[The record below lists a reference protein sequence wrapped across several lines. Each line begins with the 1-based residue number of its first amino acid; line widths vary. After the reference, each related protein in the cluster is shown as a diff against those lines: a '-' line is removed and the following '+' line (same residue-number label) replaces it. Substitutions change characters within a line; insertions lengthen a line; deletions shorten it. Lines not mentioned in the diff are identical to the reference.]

1 MTENPKKDSKNKF
14 AQVLQVLKELLLLI
28 TILAFVGY
36 ILYGLFIV
44 VTQGFGGL
52 WAVAMTNPL
61 IGIPWAVTVIFVVIL
76 IAMAG
81 Q

>member
-1 MTENPKKDSKNKF
+1 MAENPKKDSKNKF
-14 AQVLQVLKELLLLI
+14 VQVLKELLIAI
-28 TILAFVGY
+28 TFLAFTGY

-44 VTQGFGGL
+44 ATQGFGGL
-52 WAVAMTNPL
+52 WTVAMSNPL
-61 IGIPWAVTVIFVVIL
+61 IGLPWALTVIFVVII